1 MQWHGLRTTIAAMN
15 FKQIETFRTVMLT
28 GSMTLAAQQLHTSQP
43 NVSRI
48 IGKLEAEIGFALFD
62 RHAGRVLP
70 TKAAEAFFREV
81 ERAFMGLDS
90 VAESARSIRA
100 LGAGTLRVAAAASIS
115 MSVLPQAIRLF
126 SARYPQVR
134 IVVDTSES
142 SVIANWVAT
151 QHCDIGFASYVADK
165 PGVVATLIHSENA
178 VCVMSAQHR
187 LAGRKRVTPRD
198 LAGERFISLP
208 NGTASRRA
216 IDAAFV
222 QDERILALETPYAA
236 TICGLVSEG
245 LGLSLVNPIIGRAL
259 HFAGVCTVP
268 FKPDIPFRS
277 YMLRAQLA
285 PNDTLVQEFI
295 ACMRTAFKPQRTVRA
310 DSLQGA

>member
-1 MQWHGLRTTIAAMN
+1 MN

-48 IGKLEAEIGFALFD
+48 IGKLEDEIGFALFD
-62 RHAGRVLP
+62 RHAGRVVP
-70 TKAAEAFFREV
+70 TKAAETFFREV
-81 ERAFMGLDS
+81 KRAFVGLDN

-142 SVIANWVAT
+142 PVIANWVAT
-151 QHCDIGFASYVADK
+151 QHCDIGFASYMADK
-165 PGVVATLIHSENA
+165 PGVMATLIHSENA
-178 VCVMSAQHR
+178 VCVMPAQHR
-187 LAGRKRVTPRD
+187 LAGRKRVTPKD
-198 LAGERFISLP
+198 LEGERFISLP
-208 NGTASRRA
+208 NGTLSRRA
-216 IDAAFV
+216 IDAAF
-222 QDERILALETPYAA
+222 DKDGRILALETPYAA
-236 TICGLVSEG
+236 TICSLVSEG
-245 LGLSLVNPIIGRAL
+245 LGLSLVNPIISRAI
-259 HFAGVCTVP
+259 HFPGVCSVP

-277 YMLRAQLA
+277 YMLRPQQA
-285 PNDTLVQEFI
+285 PNDTLIQEFI
-295 ACMRTAFKPQRTVRA
+295 TCMRQAFQPQRPSQTDR
-310 DSLQGA
+310 LQDV